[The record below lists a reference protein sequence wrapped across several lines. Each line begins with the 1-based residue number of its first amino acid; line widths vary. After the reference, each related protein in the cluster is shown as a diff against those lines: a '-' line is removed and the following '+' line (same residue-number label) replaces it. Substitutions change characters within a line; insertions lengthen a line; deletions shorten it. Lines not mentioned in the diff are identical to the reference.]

1 LTALVWF
8 RNDLRTVDNPALHD
22 ACEAD
27 RDVVAVYLVSRSQH
41 ERHDE
46 GTPRLGFVRAHVEA
60 LGTDLARL
68 NVPLWIEDAP
78 WFHDAPDR
86 LVRIAKAVG
95 ARSLY
100 FNAEYPLNEA
110 RRDAAVRDACAT
122 CGIRCEVRHGDTIM
136 APGSVTK
143 DDGDAY
149 SVFTPFKR
157 RWLDRVTD
165 GLLTPLP
172 APEPRSRPTVDVPA
186 PDALNGLPEAAQDPD
201 WPAGHSAA
209 ADRLDAFVSGQ
220 LERYDEDRDYPAKP
234 ATSRLSAYLNVGAV
248 SVRTC
253 YARAAAAPEGSGRE
267 SWLSELVWRE
277 FYRHVVAA
285 HPHVSRGHAF
295 QQHLDGLDWR
305 HDPEGLAAWKA
316 GETGYPLVDA
326 GMRQLLETGFMHNRL
341 RMITAMFLSKHLLID
356 WHEGERHFMRHL
368 RDADFAS
375 NNGGWQWSASTGT
388 DAAPYFRIFNPS
400 SQAKKFDPDEDFIRR
415 FVPELADGSRHY
427 PEPIVEHKAA
437 RERALAFFKRG

>member
-1 LTALVWF
+1 
-8 RNDLRTVDNPALHD
+8 
-22 ACEAD
+22 
-27 RDVVAVYLVSRSQH
+27 
-41 ERHDE
+41 
-46 GTPRLGFVRAHVEA
+46 
-60 LGTDLARL
+60 
-68 NVPLWIEDAP
+68 
-78 WFHDAPDR
+78 
-86 LVRIAKAVG
+86 
-95 ARSLY
+95 
-100 FNAEYPLNEA
+100 
-110 RRDAAVRDACAT
+110 
-122 CGIRCEVRHGDTIM
+122 
-136 APGSVTK
+136 
-143 DDGDAY
+143 
-149 SVFTPFKR
+149 
-157 RWLDRVTD
+157 D